1 MVEEYYIYISKF
13 LYKFFSIIRE
23 HDISRS
29 LFYQLNLKTCRTKR
43 KREKEKDIVYESTK
57 FFKHSSKTKRERIGM
72 FDRWIEFTPPGA
84 WHAADGPD
92 TRSDIPVSYFSRVF
106 LPAIL

>member
-1 MVEEYYIYISKF
+1 MDRDSNICAGGWNWVMVEEYYIYISKF

-23 HDISRS
+23 HDISRP

-57 FFKHSSKTKRERIGM
+57 FF
-72 FDRWIEFTPPGA
+72 
-84 WHAADGPD
+84 
-92 TRSDIPVSYFSRVF
+92 
-106 LPAIL
+106 